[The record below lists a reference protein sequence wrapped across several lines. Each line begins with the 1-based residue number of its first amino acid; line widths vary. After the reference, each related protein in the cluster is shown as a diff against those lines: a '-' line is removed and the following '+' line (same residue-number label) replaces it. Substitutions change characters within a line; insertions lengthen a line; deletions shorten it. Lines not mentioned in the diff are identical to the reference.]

1 MIADGWLR
9 ELAAK
14 RRDSKRALSLS
25 WVSARL
31 HKHILPGLCVYIR
44 IYIERLSF
52 DLNASGRCRSVY
64 LLCLRRSWLAA
75 QSQSSAKFGKEATS
89 NSTKLAKCQQ
99 KVVFCRPQGANAAR
113 RVQKLVCLVAEMRPS
128 VNDACTGNYQI
139 VKMRHSTSWECY
151 TNCLP
156 IFILQKSPH

>member
-14 RRDSKRALSLS
+14 RRDSKRGLSLS

-31 HKHILPGLCVYIR
+31 HKHILPGLCTYISSAS
-44 IYIERLSF
+44 LSN
-52 DLNASGRCRSVY
+52 LNASGRCRSVY

-89 NSTKLAKCQQ
+89 NSAKLAKCQQ

-128 VNDACTGNYQI
+128 VNDACTGNYI
-139 VKMRHSTSWECY
+139 KLWKCDIRHHESAIK
-151 TNCLP
+151 NRLP
-156 IFILQKSPH
+156 ILILPKSPH